1 MLKKLI
7 VFAITSGLA
16 AKWYKAYA
24 DKTSR
29 KKADSSSG
37 VVDVESRR
45 PSAPER
51 F

>member
-7 VFAITSGLA
+7 IFAITSGLA
-16 AKWYKAYA
+16 AKGYKAYA
-24 DKTSR
+24 SKTSQ
-29 KKADSSSG
+29 KQADRSSG
-37 VVDVESRR
+37 VVDVAPRR